1 MHLWDALTR
10 ERHGDGTLHCW
21 TGERFETASWAGVVA
36 DARRVAATLRRLG
49 VRPGSRV
56 ASVLSN
62 SPAAVR
68 GVLGVWLA
76 GGTLASLPVPAR
88 GMDVEDYR
96 DQLRTLVAHLDP
108 AVFAIDADL
117 RALLPA
123 PLGAARVV
131 AWQSLDGVARLDPEP
146 PEIDDVAFIQY
157 SSGSTDTP
165 KGCMLTAR
173 AIAAQ
178 LETIR
183 TMLDGAP
190 GAETVCSWLPLSHDM
205 GLFGT
210 LLYAWAWDYDLT
222 LSSPQRFMVAPRTW
236 FEDMARYGCTQ
247 TAGTGSA
254 LHFATRAQRAARLP
268 GRLRLRSI
276 VIGAER
282 IEASV
287 LGDALAAFGPA
298 GLLPTA
304 LRPAY
309 GLAEAT
315 LAVTATRTAAAPRV
329 RTVDAAAL
337 ADGEVRAARRA
348 DAGTTTLVSLGPPCD
363 GVELRFP
370 TTERVSELHVRTPS
384 MFSGYYAE
392 PERTRERLRDGE
404 LATRD
409 LGFLHD
415 GELFLVGRTD
425 DVLCVG
431 GRNVYASEI
440 EAAVSTLD
448 GVRPGCCTIV
458 DLPGTRS
465 PRLALLIELRDGRT
479 GYEAIAS
486 AAARTATAKV
496 GVTLSECVF
505 LEKGGLPKTPTGK
518 IQRFRCRELL
528 ASGRLPALRR
538 ISLGGRTGARASGA
552 ARA

>member
-10 ERHGDGTLHCW
+10 EQHGGGTLDCW
-21 TGERFETASWAGVVA
+21 TGERFERAAWSDVVA
-36 DARRVAATLRRLG
+36 DARRVAAALRQLG
-49 VRPGSRV
+49 VGPGSRV

-62 SPAAVR
+62 SRAAVL

-96 DQLRTLVAHLDP
+96 QQLRALLAHLEP
-108 AVFAIDADL
+108 ALFAIDAEL
-117 RALLPA
+117 RALVPE
-123 PLGAARVV
+123 PLGATQVV
-131 AWQSLDGVARLDPEP
+131 AWQALDGAAPLDPAP
-146 PEIDDVAFIQY
+146 PELDDVAFIQY

-173 AIAAQ
+173 AIGAQ

-183 TMLDGAP
+183 AMLDGEP
-190 GAETVCSWLPLSHDM
+190 GRETVCSWLPLSHDM

-210 LLYAWAWDYDLT
+210 LLYAWAWDHDLV
-222 LSSPQRFMVAPRTW
+222 LSNPQRFMVAPRSW
-236 FEDMARYGCTQ
+236 FEDMARSGCTQ

-254 LHFATRAQRAARLP
+254 LHHAARAQRSARLP
-268 GRLRLRSI
+268 ERLRLRSL

-282 IEASV
+282 VEPAV
-287 LGDALAAFGPA
+287 LADALATFGPS

-315 LAVTATRTAAAPRV
+315 LAVTATPTDAAPRE

-337 ADGEVRAARRA
+337 ADGELRAADVG
-348 DAGTTTLVSLGPPCD
+348 DASATTLVSLGPPCR
-363 GVELRFP
+363 GVALRFP
-370 TTERVSELHVRTPS
+370 QADRVSELHVRSPS
-384 MFSGYYAE
+384 LFSGYYAE

-415 GELFLVGRTD
+415 GELYVVGRTD
-425 DVLCVG
+425 DMLSVS
-431 GRNVYASEI
+431 GRNVYTSEI
-440 EAAVSTLD
+440 EAAVSALD
-448 GVRPGCCTIV
+448 GVRHGCCTIV
-458 DLPGTRS
+458 DLPGRRA
-465 PRLALLIELRDGRT
+465 PHLALLVELRDGHDRF
-479 GYEAIAS
+479 EAIAA
-486 AAARTATAKV
+486 AAARTATAKA
-496 GVTLSECVF
+496 GVNLSECVF
-505 LEKGGLPKTPTGK
+505 LARGTLPKTPTGK

-528 ASGRLPALRR
+528 LSGRLPALRR
-538 ISLGGRTGARASGA
+538 VATGGGRG
-552 ARA
+552 

>member
-1 MHLWDALTR
+1 MNLWDALTR
-10 ERHGDGTLHCW
+10 EQHGGGTLRCW
-21 TGERFETASWAGVVA
+21 TGERFETASWTEVVA

-49 VRPGSRV
+49 VGPGSRV

-62 SPAAVR
+62 SPEAVR

-96 DQLRTLVAHLDP
+96 GQLRTLIAHLRP

-117 RALLPA
+117 RALVPE
-123 PLGAARVV
+123 PLGEARVV
-131 AWQSLDGVARLDPEP
+131 GWQSLDGASQLDPEP
-146 PEIDDVAFIQY
+146 PDLDDVAFIQY
-157 SSGSTDTP
+157 SSGSTATP
-165 KGCMLTAR
+165 KGCMLSAR

-183 TMLDGAP
+183 TMLDGTP

-210 LLYAWAWDYDLT
+210 LLYAWAWDHDLV

-236 FEDMARYGCTQ
+236 FEDMARCGCTQ

-268 GRLRLRSI
+268 GRLRLRSL

-287 LGDALAAFGPA
+287 LGDALATFGPG
-298 GLLPTA
+298 GLVPAA

-315 LAVTATRTAAAPRV
+315 LAVTATPTDAPPRV
-329 RTVDAAAL
+329 RTLDAAAL
-337 ADGEVRAARRA
+337 ADGEVRAAQA
-348 DAGTTTLVSLGPPCD
+348 DDAGTTTLVSLGPPCR

-370 TTERVSELHVRTPS
+370 RADGVSELHVRTPS

-392 PERTRERLRDGE
+392 RDRTRERLRDGE

-415 GELFLVGRTD
+415 GELYLVGRTD
-425 DVLCVG
+425 DMLSIS
-431 GRNVYASEI
+431 GRNVYTNGI
-440 EAAVSTLD
+440 EAAVSALD
-448 GVRPGCCTIV
+448 GVRHGCCTIV
-458 DLPGTRS
+458 DLPGTRA
-465 PRLALLIELRDGRT
+465 PHLALLVELRDGHT
-479 GYEAIAS
+479 GFEAIAS
-486 AAARTATAKV
+486 AASRTATAKA
-496 GVTLSECVF
+496 GVSLSECVF
-505 LEKGGLPKTPTGK
+505 LEKGALPKTPTGK

-528 ASGRLPALRR
+528 LSGQLPALRR
-538 ISLGGRTGARASGA
+538 ISLSGGSGTRTPGATRA
-552 ARA
+552 

>member
-1 MHLWDALTR
+1 MNLWDALTR
-10 ERHGDGTLHCW
+10 QQHGDGTLHCW
-21 TGERFETASWAGVVA
+21 TGERFETASWADVVA
-36 DARRVAATLRRLG
+36 DARRAAATLRRLG
-49 VRPGSRV
+49 VGPGTRV

-88 GMDVEDYR
+88 GMDVETYR
-96 DQLRTLVAHLDP
+96 DQLRTLVTHLDP
-108 AVFAIDADL
+108 AVFAIDAEL
-117 RALLPA
+117 CALVPT
-123 PLGAARVV
+123 PLAEARVV
-131 AWQSLDGVARLDPEP
+131 AWQSLDGSSQLDPEP
-146 PEIDDVAFIQY
+146 PDVDDVAFIQY
-157 SSGSTDTP
+157 SSGSTDLP

-178 LETIR
+178 LATIR
-183 TMLDGAP
+183 TMLDGVP

-210 LLYAWAWDYDLT
+210 LLYAWAWDYDLV

-236 FEDMARYGCTQ
+236 FEDMARSGCTQ

-254 LHFATRAQRAARLP
+254 LSFATRAQRRGALP
-268 GRLRLRSI
+268 DRLRLRSL

-282 IEASV
+282 VEAAV
-287 LGDALAAFGPA
+287 LDDALSTFGAA
-298 GLLPTA
+298 GLAPSA

-315 LAVTATRTAAAPRV
+315 LAVTATPTDSAPRV

-337 ADGEVRAARRA
+337 ADGEVHAARA
-348 DAGTTTLVSLGPPCD
+348 GDAGATQLVSLGPPCG

-370 TTERVSELHVRTPS
+370 RADGVSELHIRTPS

-392 PERTRERLRDGE
+392 PDRTRERLHDGE

-415 GELFLVGRTD
+415 GELYVVGRTD
-425 DVLCVG
+425 DMLSVS
-431 GRNVYASEI
+431 GRNVYTSEI
-440 EAAVSTLD
+440 EAAVSALD
-448 GVRPGCCTIV
+448 GVRHGCCTII
-458 DLPGTRS
+458 DLPGRRM
-465 PRLALLIELRDGRT
+465 PHLALLVELRDGHT
-479 GYEAIAS
+479 DFEAIAV
-486 AAARTATAKV
+486 AASRTATAKA
-496 GVTLSECVF
+496 GVNLSECVF
-505 LEKGGLPKTPTGK
+505 LARGVLPKTPTGK

-528 ASGRLPALRR
+528 LSGQLPTLQRVATN
-538 ISLGGRTGARASGA
+538 GRAGSGTSGA
-552 ARA
+552 TRA